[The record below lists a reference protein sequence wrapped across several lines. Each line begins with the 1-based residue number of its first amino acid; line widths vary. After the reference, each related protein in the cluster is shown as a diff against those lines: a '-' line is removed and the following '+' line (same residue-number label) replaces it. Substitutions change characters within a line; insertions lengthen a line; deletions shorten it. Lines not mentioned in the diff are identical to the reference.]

1 MFSDK
6 DIQQIISHEL
16 NIDEINRQIEKFK
29 SGFPFMN
36 IVKPATSKDGVKIF
50 DETEIEKYGK
60 IYDEYSLSHN
70 IVKFVPASGAATR
83 MFKDL
88 FAFVSSFEHN
98 EVSKT
103 VIQHIT
109 EFAFY
114 DELKK
119 YLPENADDIEIA
131 KYILS
136 NIGLNYGNLPK
147 GLLLFH
153 KYGNHARTPVEEH
166 LCESAQYASSNG
178 VANLHFTIS
187 PEHRNAFNELLNRV
201 VKQYESKYGI
211 KYNISLSEQSKTT
224 DTIAVTTD
232 NSIFR
237 NDDGSLLFR
246 PSGHGAL
253 IKNLD
258 SINADIIFIK
268 NIDNITIENLRDETI
283 KYKKLLAGVLVSLQ
297 SQIFDLLNK
306 IDNNETD
313 IETVHNFI
321 SNNIGIKIPH
331 TLSMPEYKNILN
343 RPVRVCGVVRN
354 TGAPGGGPFYVEHKN
369 GIIDLQIVESSQIA
383 PESKNIMQ
391 DSEYF
396 NPVDLVCGVKNY
408 KGEKFDLTK
417 YIDEDTGFISDKT
430 KDGKPLKA
438 MERPGLWNGAMSD
451 WNTVFVAVAPSTF
464 TPVKVVS
471 DLLSPAHKN

>member
-88 FAFVSSFEHN
+88 FAFVSSGEHN

-119 YLPENADDIEIA
+119 CLPENADDIEIA

-153 KYGNHARTPVEEH
+153 KYGNYARTPVEEH

-224 DTIAVTTD
+224 DTIAVNTD

-237 NDDGSLLFR
+237 NYDGSLLFR

-258 SINADIIFIK
+258 SIDADIIFIK

-321 SNNIGIKIPH
+321 SNNIGIKIPN